1 MSESKISRR
10 SFVQTVL
17 MSLSAGRGVL
27 SSAFALKPASVREVE
42 VTLEGRAVN
51 LGREL
56 VNFGLPLPP
65 GFLSDAR
72 NVRVVNAAR
81 HEFSAAVRALE
92 PWRIGGREGSIR
104 SLQIQFTSDF
114 SQERRQ
120 RIKILFRPR
129 RKSER
134 TLVPVEETLISR
146 DGLDGPRVMALLP
159 AGWLCDSLI
168 VGPQTPASKS
178 GSYRAYDQFVE
189 RNFPGS
195 L

>member
-114 SQERRQ
+114 SQERCQ

-129 RKSER
+129 RKNER
-134 TLVPVEETLISR
+134 SFVPVEETLISR

-159 AGWLCDSLI
+159 AGWLCESLI
-168 VGPQTPASKS
+168 VGPQTPASES
-178 GSYRAYDQFVE
+178 GSYRAYD
-189 RNFPGS
+189 
-195 L
+195 